1 MAFVKALAKSEL
13 QPGQGKELELEGKKI
28 AIFNVAGKFLAVD
41 GTCTHEDAPLCEG
54 SAFAEGCQC
63 VVECPWHGARFDLQS
78 GAALTLP
85 AEKPVKSYA
94 VREVGDSIE
103 VEL

>member
-28 AIFNVAGKFLAVD
+28 ALFNVAGKFLAVD
-41 GTCTHEDAPLCEG
+41 AVCTHEDAPLCEG